1 LRPTKEDPDFVVPGL
16 FAIGE
21 AACVSVHGANRL
33 GTNSLLDLIVFG
45 RAAALRLGQLYEP
58 GSPTPTLPKDA
69 GLATLER
76 LNNLRQ
82 ANGPLK
88 TSEIRLELQKIMQRH
103 CAVFRNKDILTEG
116 VKKMDEIEQSMSQIS
131 LSDRS
136 LIWNS
141 DLVEALELQNLML
154 QAKVTIQSALHRE
167 ESRGAHA
174 REDFPDRDDEKWL
187 HHSIT
192 WYEGTGAVK
201 LGKRPVHLY
210 TLTDE
215 VDVVPLQ
222 KRVY

>member
-1 LRPTKEDPDFVVPGL
+1 MVPGL

-45 RAAALRLGQLYEP
+45 RAAALRVAELHEP
-58 GSPTPTLPKDA
+58 GSPPPPLPKDA
-69 GLATLER
+69 GQATLNR
-76 LNNLRQ
+76 MDHLRN
-82 ANGPLK
+82 ANGSLK
-88 TSEIRLELQKIMQRH
+88 TSEIRLELQKTMQRH
-103 CAVFRNKDILTEG
+103 CAVFRTQDILAEG
-116 VKKMDEIEQSMSQIS
+116 AKKVDEIEKSMAQIC

-154 QAKVTIQSALHRE
+154 QAKVTIQSALHRQ

-174 REDFPDRDDEKWL
+174 REDFPDRDDEKW
-187 HHSIT
+187 HHHT
-192 WYEGTGAVK
+192 TAWYEGTGKVK
-201 LGKRPVHLY
+201 LGTRPVHMY